1 MNNVAVN
8 TPAISIIIP
17 VYNTQ
22 DYIERC
28 IRSILCQSFPDFE
41 IVAVDDGSKDAS
53 WEVLTRMAATDSRL
67 HIYHK
72 ENGGVSAA
80 RNMAMMYAQGEWY
93 MFVDSDDELT
103 ANALS
108 VLYNAAH
115 GSAYDMVIGNY
126 VRVKEDGTA
135 IHPQRFKEAT
145 EWTPD
150 EFIETYFHFAP
161 DQFQGYIWN
170 RLMRASVIR
179 EYALQYNASLSY
191 REEGVFQFQ
200 YLFRSTRNVR
210 VVPEEVYIYYD
221 RSNSAMGA
229 LRHKFV
235 PAHVTNLD
243 ARVIILN
250 EIKQYRP
257 TPGNIMM
264 AKQSVNKM
272 ARILVSQM
280 IRFRYFD
287 PQMWWR
293 IFMTTARAGAL
304 FTNPNK

>member
-17 VYNTQ
+17 LYNTQ

-28 IRSILCQSFPDFE
+28 IRSILCQSFTDFE
-41 IVAVDDGSKDAS
+41 IVAVDDGSRDAS
-53 WEVLTRMAATDSRL
+53 WEVLTRMAALDSRL

-108 VLYNAAH
+108 VLHSAAH
-115 GSAYDMVIGNY
+115 NSSCDMVIGNY

-135 IHPQRFKEAT
+135 IHPQRFKEAA

-179 EYALQYNASLSY
+179 EHALQFNASLSY

-250 EIKQYRP
+250 EIKQYSP

-280 IRFRYFD
+280 IRFRYFY

-293 IFMTTARAGAL
+293 IFMTTVRAGAL